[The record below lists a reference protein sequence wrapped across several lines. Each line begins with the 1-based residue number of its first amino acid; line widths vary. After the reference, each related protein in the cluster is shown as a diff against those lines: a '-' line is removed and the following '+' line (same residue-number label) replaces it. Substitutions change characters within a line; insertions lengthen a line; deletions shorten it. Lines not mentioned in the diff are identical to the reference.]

1 MKNNIKDFLVVSLGA
16 CVSAI
21 AIDLFLAPSEIA
33 PGGISGLAISI
44 NYLSHIPLG
53 VLIFLL
59 NIPIFILGLMRF
71 GKKFIIRSFSGMLL
85 FSVFTDIFAFL
96 PRITNDLLLSAIC
109 GGVLMGFGIGLV
121 FGKGYT
127 TGGTDILV
135 RILRQRHPSFSI
147 GRLVLIID
155 AVIICIAGIIFKKWE
170 VLLYSAVSLYISS
183 FIIDVIVEG
192 GDSAKIVYIISEFPE
207 RMAKNISK
215 DLERGTTHLHASSF
229 YTNQEKAVLLCVIKK
244 YEIAKLKDIIKE
256 TDSSAFV
263 IFSDAREVLGNGFK
277 SY

>member
-1 MKNNIKDFLVVSLGA
+1 
-16 CVSAI
+16 
-21 AIDLFLAPSEIA
+21 
-33 PGGISGLAISI
+33 
-44 NYLSHIPLG
+44 
-53 VLIFLL
+53 
-59 NIPIFILGLMRF
+59 
-71 GKKFIIRSFSGMLL
+71 
-85 FSVFTDIFAFL
+85 
-96 PRITNDLLLSAIC
+96 
-109 GGVLMGFGIGLV
+109 MGFGIGLV